1 MKRSDMSLAVKYIE
15 DHFMEKLTVEMLAKE
30 FGFNVDVFSRSFRT
44 HTGISVSS
52 FICRQRLALAARELL
67 DGAVPSALFSK
78 CGFETHSGFSKAFKK
93 YYNISPS
100 EYKAQWEDH
109 LEPAMYQTFPELTCI
124 CYLLEPPSA
133 DFPLSEAGAYW
144 FGKDFSFSNIS
155 PEDWARVLDPE
166 TGEIGAWMPAPPE
179 KGGKVYAFGPIVK
192 STDYVPEHMHVV
204 TLPAARYAVFKV
216 PYTSLNS
223 EMHRHIVCLWNK
235 LYELWFATG
244 KLHYDE
250 GKIAFELYKGFETY
264 IYVPVTDDVE
274 TTT

>member
-1 MKRSDMSLAVKYIE
+1 
-15 DHFMEKLTVEMLAKE
+15 
-30 FGFNVDVFSRSFRT
+30 
-44 HTGISVSS
+44 
-52 FICRQRLALAARELL
+52 
-67 DGAVPSALFSK
+67 
-78 CGFETHSGFSKAFKK
+78 
-93 YYNISPS
+93 
-100 EYKAQWEDH
+100 
-109 LEPAMYQTFPELTCI
+109 
-124 CYLLEPPSA
+124 
-133 DFPLSEAGAYW
+133 
-144 FGKDFSFSNIS
+144 
-155 PEDWARVLDPE
+155 
-166 TGEIGAWMPAPPE
+166 MPAPPE

-204 TLPAARYAVFKV
+204 TLPAARYAVFQV
-216 PYTSLNS
+216 PATSLNS